1 MLLCN
6 YNIYYFYLKKMSEK
20 LITRI
25 LDYAIKEKA
34 SDIHLAELFPLSFRI
49 NWELIKLPDSSIISK
64 EKVDIIISEL
74 LNWDKRMIEDFMNNR
89 DIDFAYLNDDGTSFR
104 VNWFFKMGRP
114 AFVMRRIE
122 QVPLTVEKLWLPKWA
137 WVLPTLKQWLILV
150 TWPTWS
156 GKSTTMVA
164 ILEQINKTRKE
175 HVITIEDPIEFV
187 FKNKESIFSQRELWR
202 DTESFHSALRAAM
215 REDPDIVMVWEM
227 RDKETVE
234 AALELAETGHLVI
247 STLHT
252 SSAVQ
257 TIIRLLSF
265 FPIDSQNAVSEKIA
279 SSLQWVI
286 SQRLIPKADWQ
297 WRVWI
302 YELMIANTWI
312 VNQIRM
318 WKINQMQSSIE
329 TWARDWMV
337 TMKKFADNLNEEWII
352 NKKDYENYFKKE
364 DSI

>member
-1 MLLCN
+1 
-6 YNIYYFYLKKMSEK
+6 MSTK

-25 LDYAIKEKA
+25 LNYAVKEKV
-34 SDIHLAELFPLSFRI
+34 SDVHLTEWLPISFRI
-49 NWELIKLPDSSIISK
+49 HWELKKLPDSSIISK
-64 EKVDIIISEL
+64 EKAKIITSEL
-74 LNWDKRMIEDFMNNR
+74 LNWDEKIVDEFMINR
-89 DIDFAYLNDDGTSFR
+89 DIDFAYINDDGTAFR
-104 VNWFFKMGRP
+104 VNGFFKMGKP

-122 QVPLTVEKLWLPKWA
+122 QEPLSVEKLWLPEWA
-137 WVLPTLKQWLILV
+137 WLLPTLKQWLILV

-156 GKSTTMVA
+156 WKSTTMVA

-175 HVITIEDPIEFV
+175 HIITIEDPIEFV
-187 FKNKESIFSQRELWR
+187 FKNKGSIFSQRELWR
-202 DTESFHSALRAAM
+202 DTKSFHSALRAAM

-257 TIIRLLSF
+257 TVVRLLSF
-265 FPIDSQNAVSEKIA
+265 FPLDSQNAVAEKIA
-279 SSLQWVI
+279 SSLQWII
-286 SQRLIPKADWQ
+286 SQRLIPRADWT

-302 YELMIANTWI
+302 YELLIANTWI
-312 VNQIRM
+312 LNQIRM

-329 TWARDWMV
+329 TWSKDWMI
-337 TMKKFADNLNEEWII
+337 TMKKFADNLNQKWII
-352 NKKDYENYFKKE
+352 NKKDYIHYFNRE
-364 DSI
+364 D